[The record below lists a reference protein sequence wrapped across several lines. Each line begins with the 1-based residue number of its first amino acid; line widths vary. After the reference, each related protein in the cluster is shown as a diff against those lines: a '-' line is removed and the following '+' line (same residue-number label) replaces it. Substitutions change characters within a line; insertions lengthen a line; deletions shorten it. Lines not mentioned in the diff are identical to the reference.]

1 MNPGRK
7 ISFVY
12 SSITI
17 GLVLLAGGV
26 FFILSSHY
34 TEVLYFRY
42 LNEKAQIVAME
53 RFEKDEL
60 DSIRYQNVVWRR
72 QHSIPTSK
80 EIFINTADLG
90 NANKQLS
97 EYLDNQQLKS
107 IYDGNVINFKHDD
120 EVGSAILYYDNEGT
134 FAVIVL
140 SHNPYGDEI
149 ARTIGWALI
158 ILILLTSLIL
168 FLFSRLYAIRMV
180 NRIDADYQ
188 AEKLFVNNASHEI
201 NNPLTAIRGECE
213 VALMRD
219 RSGDDYRKSLQ
230 RISKETERIVNII
243 QHLLLFSHEKE
254 RDTEKVTVSQF
265 LQQFAG
271 EQTHVIIESDFK
283 VSMKEEL
290 LQIAIRNLIDNAHKY
305 GNGRPV
311 VVRATE
317 PRQIEIIDQGIGIP
331 EVDMPHIFSPFYR
344 ASNTN
349 GTKGNGI
356 GLALTKSI
364 LEKYGATM
372 KVQSIENEGTIIKL
386 TFPAP

>member
-34 TEVLYFRY
+34 TEALYFRY
-42 LNEKAQIVAME
+42 LNEKAQIMAME

-80 EIFINTADLG
+80 EIFINTADREK
-90 NANKQLS
+90 ADQQLS

-107 IYDGNVINFKHDD
+107 IYDGNVINFRRGD

-140 SHNPYGDEI
+140 SHNPYGEEI
-149 ARTIGWALI
+149 ARTIGWALVC
-158 ILILLTSLIL
+158 LILLTSLIL
-168 FLFSRLYAIRMV
+168 FLFSRLYATRMV

-201 NNPLTAIRGECE
+201 NNPLTAIQGECE
-213 VALMRD
+213 VALMRE
-219 RSGDDYRKSLQ
+219 RSGEEYRKSLQ
-230 RISKETERIVNII
+230 RISKETDRIVSII
-243 QHLLLFSHEKE
+243 QHLLLFSHERE
-254 RDTEKVTVSQF
+254 RSMEQIDVSRF
-265 LQQFAG
+265 LQQFSD
-271 EQTHVIIESDFK
+271 EQTFLIIESDFTIT
-283 VSMKEEL
+283 MKEEL
-290 LQIAIRNLIDNAHKY
+290 LQIAVRNLIDNAHKY
-305 GNGRPV
+305 GNGQPV

-317 PRQIEIIDQGIGIP
+317 PRQIEIIDNGIGIP
-331 EVDMPHIFSPFYR
+331 EADLPHIFSPFYR
-344 ASNTN
+344 ASNTK

-356 GLALTKSI
+356 GLALSKSI
-364 LEKYGATM
+364 LEKYGAAV
-372 KVQSIENEGTIIKL
+372 KVQSAENHGTTIIIK
-386 TFPAP
+386 FPK

>member
-1 MNPGRK
+1 MKLGRK

-97 EYLDNQQLKS
+97 EYLDNQQIKS
-107 IYDGNVINFKHDD
+107 IYDDNVINFKHDD

-140 SHNPYGDEI
+140 SHNPYGD
-149 ARTIGWALI
+149 
-158 ILILLTSLIL
+158 
-168 FLFSRLYAIRMV
+168 
-180 NRIDADYQ
+180 
-188 AEKLFVNNASHEI
+188 
-201 NNPLTAIRGECE
+201 
-213 VALMRD
+213 
-219 RSGDDYRKSLQ
+219 
-230 RISKETERIVNII
+230 
-243 QHLLLFSHEKE
+243 
-254 RDTEKVTVSQF
+254 
-265 LQQFAG
+265 
-271 EQTHVIIESDFK
+271 
-283 VSMKEEL
+283 
-290 LQIAIRNLIDNAHKY
+290 
-305 GNGRPV
+305 
-311 VVRATE
+311 
-317 PRQIEIIDQGIGIP
+317 
-331 EVDMPHIFSPFYR
+331 
-344 ASNTN
+344 
-349 GTKGNGI
+349 
-356 GLALTKSI
+356 
-364 LEKYGATM
+364 
-372 KVQSIENEGTIIKL
+372 
-386 TFPAP
+386 

>member
-305 GNGRPV
+305 SNGQPV
-311 VVRATE
+311 IVISTD
-317 PRQIEIIDQGIGIP
+317 PRKIEIIDQGIGIP
-331 EVDMPHIFSPFYR
+331 KADLPRVFSPFYR
-344 ASNTN
+344 AGNTE
-349 GTKGNGI
+349 GIKGNGI

-364 LEKYGATM
+364 LEKYGASI
-372 KVQSIENEGTIIKL
+372 KVQSAENHGTTVSIK
-386 TFPAP
+386 FPK